1 MPRIARIV
9 IPHYPHHITQRG
21 NRRQSVFFN
30 DEDYIF
36 YKKTIAAALC
46 QAQVALWAYCLMPNH
61 VHLVVVPETEGG
73 CAIYSARHIAITLV
87 ESIFEKDGVAIYGRS
102 VFIPL

>member
-9 IPHYPHHITQRG
+9 IPHYPHHVTQRG

-36 YKKTIAAALC
+36 YKK
-46 QAQVALWAYCLMPNH
+46 QSQ
-61 VHLVVVPETEGG
+61 
-73 CAIYSARHIAITLV
+73 RH
-87 ESIFEKDGVAIYGRS
+87 
-102 VFIPL
+102 